1 MRVSLACAFVAG
13 ALSVFGQ
20 QALVEAP
27 KFPQSSYFEQVINP
41 PVPRV
46 QLRDPVRLS
55 EFVVNGKLELSLK
68 NYVELVLANNTDIE
82 IQRLTVE
89 IPKNQILRA
98 GAIFDPQFQG
108 RFAATRSNSQTSD
121 VLAGAATLS
130 QLNQPWNFNY
140 VQTLSTGT
148 QVQVGFNGAKVSNNS
163 QFQTF
168 NPSYT
173 ANMAF
178 SFTQPLLRGRGSY
191 ITKLP
196 ISVARSRVRQTE
208 YNVQDQILR
217 LLVQAETVYWNVIE
231 ARENLRVQE
240 QALALN
246 DAALKRAQRELELG
260 ATSPLEIFQPQAQYA
275 NAEIFV
281 TQARYRLAQVED
293 TLRRQIGADLDPEIR
308 KLPIVLTEP
317 VTAPANGEEIDKEAL
332 VQKAM
337 NLRPDLKAAMQALDI
352 DELNLKSARN
362 GLLPNLALGGGYTSS
377 GRGGVFFPRTNF
389 GGVQQVLAPIPGGL
403 GDAFS
408 QLFNFGYP
416 IYNFSL
422 TLNLPL
428 RDRRAAAD
436 YADANIQRKRDMLQ
450 LRTTEQQIRLEVLN
464 AINQVELSKAS
475 LKLAQIARD
484 LAQKRV
490 EAEQKK
496 YELGTTVIFFVLAAQ
511 SDLTTAEAALVTQ
524 TVGYR
529 RNLLTL
535 LQRTGELLQERG
547 VVLP

>member
-13 ALSVFGQ
+13 ALSVFAQ

-27 KFPQSSYFEQVINP
+27 SFPQSGYFEQVLNP
-41 PVPRV
+41 RVPRV
-46 QLRDPVRLS
+46 ELRDPVRLS

-82 IQRLTVE
+82 IQRMSVE

-98 GAIFDPQFQG
+98 GAIFDPQFLG

-140 VQTLSTGT
+140 SQTLSTGT
-148 QVQVGFNGAKVSNNS
+148 QVQVGFNGAKASTNS

-173 ANMAF
+173 ANMAL

-196 ISVARSRVRQTE
+196 ISIARSRVRQTQ
-208 YNVQDQILR
+208 YSVQDQILR
-217 LLVQAETVYWNVIE
+217 LLVQAETIYWNVIE

-293 TLRRQIGADLDPEIR
+293 QLRRQIAADLDPEIR
-308 KLPIVLTEP
+308 RLPVVLTEP
-317 VTAPANGEEIDKEAL
+317 VTAPANGEDIDKEST

-337 NLRPDLKAAMQALDI
+337 NFRPDLKAAMQSLDI
-352 DELNLKSARN
+352 DELNLRGARN
-362 GLLPNLALGGGYTSS
+362 GLLPNLALGGGYTAS

-403 GDAFS
+403 GDAFN
-408 QLFNFGYP
+408 QLFNFGFP

>member
-1 MRVSLACAFVAG
+1 MHSMVVCALMILA
-13 ALSVFGQ
+13 LPLFGQ
-20 QALVEAP
+20 QAFLEAP
-27 KFPQSSYFEQVINP
+27 RFPQSRYFEQVLNP
-41 PVPRV
+41 RIPRV
-46 QLRDPVRLS
+46 ELRDPVRLQD
-55 EFVVNGKLELSLK
+55 FVVNGKLELSLR
-68 NYVELVLANNTDIE
+68 NYIELVLANNTDIE
-82 IQRLTVE
+82 IQRIAVE

-98 GAIFDPQFQG
+98 GAIFDPLFQG
-108 RFAATRSNSQTSD
+108 RFAATRSNSPTID

-130 QLNQPWNFNY
+130 QLNQPWSFNY
-140 VQTLSTGT
+140 IQTLSTGT
-148 QVQVGFNGAKVSNNS
+148 QVQFGFNGAKLSTNN

-178 SFTQPLLRGRGSY
+178 GFTQPLLRGRGSY

-196 ISVARSRVRQTE
+196 LSIARSRLKQTQ
-208 YNVQDQILR
+208 YNVQDQIIR
-217 LLVQAETVYWNVIE
+217 LLVQAETIYWNVIE

-293 TLRRQIGADLDPEIR
+293 ALRRQIGADLDPEIR

-317 VTAPANGEEIDKEAL
+317 VTVPINGEELDKEAL
-332 VQKAM
+332 VQKALT
-337 NLRPDLKAAMQALDI
+337 LRPDLKAAMQALDI
-352 DELNLKSARN
+352 DELNLRAARN
-362 GLLPNLALGGGYTSS
+362 NLLPQLTLGGGYTAT

-408 QLFNFGYP
+408 QVFNFGFP

-436 YADANIQRKRDMLQ
+436 FADANIQRKRDLLQ

-475 LKLAQIARD
+475 VKLAQIARD

-511 SDLTTAEAALVTQ
+511 SDLTAAEAALVTQ

-529 RNLLTL
+529 RNLLNL

-547 VVLP
+547 VILP